1 MRLQASLREIMRLK
15 KYLVA
20 LITALFSICVI
31 WSINKFLIQVPQEE
45 VIKVGFVYISDEAT
59 AYTNN
64 FCRSQREIENIFGSK
79 IQTIAKY
86 NIPDTENKVKSAVS
100 DLVNQD
106 CKLIFST
113 SYGYGQFVKELAQHY
128 PEVQFCQATCDNA
141 NQEPVISNYHTFMGR
156 IFEGRYICGVVA
168 GLKLLELLQAGKINS
183 NNFEVGYVAAFPYP
197 EVISGFTAFYLGV
210 QSIIPGARMI
220 VRYTETWGDYLAEKK
235 CAQQL
240 IDEGCVI
247 IVQHSDTSGP
257 AVACEEAFVKDK
269 KIVYHVGY
277 NQTMSDVAPTTSL
290 ISCRINWT
298 PYLERAVSAVIDGK
312 RIESVVKSKLKGNDS
327 SFGFDKDWVE
337 ILGTNRI
344 IVSPQMSKEIEKL
357 KKQFKNGSI
366 TVFKGDFIGVNPF
379 DENDVWNLNTPF
391 YENKEQS
398 APSFNYILLD
408 CIIVRE

>member
-1 MRLQASLREIMRLK
+1 MRLK
-15 KYLVA
+15 KYLVS

-31 WSINKFLIQVPQEE
+31 WSINKFLIQVPQKE

-64 FCRSQREIENIFGSK
+64 FCRSQREIESIFGAK

-86 NIPDTENKVKSAVS
+86 NIPDTENEVKRALT

-106 CKLIFST
+106 CKLIIST
-113 SYGYGQFVKELAQHY
+113 SYGYGKFTKEVAEKF

-141 NQEPVISNYHTFMGR
+141 NEEPFVSNYHNFMGR

-168 GLKLLELLQAGKINS
+168 GLKLLELLQAGKICA
-183 NNFEVGYVAAFPYP
+183 NNYEIGYVAAFPYA

-210 QSIIPGARMI
+210 QSVIPNAKMI
-220 VRYTETWGDYLAEKK
+220 VRYTYEWCDFDAEKE

-247 IVQHSDTSGP
+247 IAQHSDTTGP
-257 AVACEEAFVKDK
+257 AVACEEACVKNK
-269 KIVYHVGY
+269 KNVYHVGY
-277 NQTMSDVAPTTSL
+277 NQTVSDVAPTASL

-298 PYLERAVSAVIDGK
+298 PYFEQAVRAVMDGK
-312 RIESVVKSKLKGNDS
+312 RIETVVKSKLKGNDS
-327 SFGFDKDWVE
+327 CFGFDRGWVE
-337 ILGTNRI
+337 ILGTARL

-357 KKQFKNGSI
+357 KKQFKNGNL
-366 TVFKGDFIGVNPF
+366 TVFKGDFLGVNPF
-379 DENDVWNLNTPF
+379 DKDDVWNLNTPF
-391 YENKEQS
+391 YENKEKS
-398 APSFNYILLD
+398 APAFNYILQD